1 MLPSFLFVRVGG
13 GASYYDVTKTKC
25 QKCRCIT
32 SLDLERVTP
41 PRAMS
46 TTPLALYRSLL
57 RARAKAFRGDVRAL
71 DAARTEIR
79 ARFEDARDVDEK
91 TRETKMR
98 EGREAE
104 EFIRLHVVQAVR
116 EEDEENFKMTVD
128 TVHQDVSIERADD
141 DGKGGC
147 SSGK

>member
-1 MLPSFLFVRVGG
+1 M
-13 GASYYDVTKTKC
+13 AYYDSK
-25 QKCRCIT
+25 Q
-32 SLDLERVTP
+32 LESKQH
-41 PRAMS
+41 RASTLHNPTRARSMS

-71 DAARTEIR
+71 DAARSEIR
-79 ARFEDARDVDEK
+79 ARFEDARDVDDK

-116 EEDEENFKMTVD
+116 EGDEENFKMTVD

>member
-1 MLPSFLFVRVGG
+1 MHFSQVRGTAPRT
-13 GASYYDVTKTKC
+13 GA
-25 QKCRCIT
+25 R
-32 SLDLERVTP
+32 
-41 PRAMS
+41 MS

-57 RARAKAFRGDVRAL
+57 RARAKAFRGDARAL

-116 EEDEENFKMTVD
+116 EGDEENFKMTVD

-147 SSGK
+147 SSEK

>member
-1 MLPSFLFVRVGG
+1 
-13 GASYYDVTKTKC
+13 
-25 QKCRCIT
+25 
-32 SLDLERVTP
+32 
-41 PRAMS
+41 MS

-57 RARAKAFRGDVRAL
+57 RARAKAFRGDARAL

-91 TRETKMR
+91 TREAKMR

-116 EEDEENFKMTVD
+116 ERDEENFKMTVD

>member
-1 MLPSFLFVRVGG
+1 MRRIMPMTHDVSQKQQVKNALLTAQC
-13 GASYYDVTKTKC
+13 AS
-25 QKCRCIT
+25 QPHAR
-32 SLDLERVTP
+32 
-41 PRAMS
+41 MS

-57 RARAKAFRGDVRAL
+57 RARAKAFRGDARAL

-79 ARFEDARDVDEK
+79 ARFEDARDVDDK

-116 EEDEENFKMTVD
+116 EGDEENFKMTVD